1 MFSERRLANW
11 MHVFWGLVLLTLP
24 VTSFRY
30 FPSFL
35 GRATIQPLAF
45 YPLTVLILLT
55 ALYLWKR
62 KVFPLPPQSIPLA
75 AFLLIALCVTMIGN
89 LYNPLE
95 LGDVSYWSRAIRSWG
110 TIGVGLAFFF
120 TAYIVS
126 SYQKTFEKP
135 LKWLYAGLALI
146 ILWGG
151 IQAIA
156 VNTALIDRELIN
168 NIQLSFSLRPLQ
180 IKRVSGFAYEP
191 AWLADS
197 LMILYFSWLAGSLIS
212 GYRISRYKWLEPVLA
227 AASFVILLGT
237 LSRGGL
243 LNAVVTGS
251 IVLAIAGFGQIKKA
265 YTWFTSPFKKDGQG
279 SKWLRLGIV
288 LAVLIFLAAGFW
300 FLNESVYFSTMW
312 SSEGL
317 KGGLLDYLLA
327 NRVGSRLAYNFSGLK
342 VFSLHPWTGVGLGGS
357 GFYMLDFYPDWAVSD
372 PSVEIATQLG
382 DRFRV
387 FPNPKNMYVRL
398 LAETGLAGF
407 WLFMAFLL
415 SILGRVVY
423 RLKSGDTISKF
434 IGTAGLFAWV
444 AVAMVNFTQDS
455 FASPFMW
462 VVFGMFLGF
471 DRSLQ
476 ETREGKQV

>member
-1 MFSERRLANW
+1 MLSDRRLANW
-11 MHVFWGLVLLTLP
+11 MHVFWGLVLLSLP

-35 GRATIQPLAF
+35 GQATTQPLAF
-45 YPLTVLILLT
+45 YPLAILLLILALT
-55 ALYLWKR
+55 LWKR
-62 KVFPLPPQSIPLA
+62 KELPLPPQVVPLA
-75 AFLLIALCVTMIGN
+75 AFLLVALGTTMIGS
-89 LYNPLE
+89 LYAPLE
-95 LGDVSYWSRAIRSWG
+95 LGDVSYWARAIRSWG
-110 TIGVGLAFFF
+110 SIVVGLAFFF

-126 SYQKTFEKP
+126 SYQKSFEKP
-135 LKWLYAGLALI
+135 LKWLYAGLILT

-151 IQAIA
+151 IQAVA
-156 VNTALIDRELIN
+156 VNTSLIDRDLIN
-168 NIQLSFSLRPLQ
+168 SIQLSFSLRPLQ

-197 LMILYFSWLAGSLIS
+197 LMILYFSWLAGSILT

-227 AASFVILLGT
+227 VASFVILLAT

-243 LNAVVTGS
+243 LNALVTGS
-251 IVLAIAGFGQIKKA
+251 IVIAIAGFNQIKRGVA
-265 YTWFTSPFKKDGQG
+265 WFMSPFKKGGEG

-288 LAVLIFLAAGFW
+288 LAILLFLAAGFW
-300 FLNESVYFSTMW
+300 FLNDSVYFSTLW
-312 SSEGL
+312 SEGL

-342 VFSLHPWTGVGLGGS
+342 VYSLHPWTGVGLGGS
-357 GFYMLDFYPDWAVSD
+357 GFYMLDFYPDWAISD

-382 DRFRV
+382 ERFRV

-415 SILGRVVY
+415 SILGRIVY
-423 RLKSGDTISKF
+423 RLKSRDLISRF

-455 FASPFMW
+455 FTFPFMW
-462 VVFGMFLGF
+462 VVLGMILGF
-471 DRSLQ
+471 DQSLKKI
-476 ETREGKQV
+476 EKGKEV

>member
-1 MFSERRLANW
+1 MSSDRRLANW
-11 MHVFWGLVLLTLP
+11 MDVLWGLGLLTLP

-35 GRATIQPLAF
+35 GQATVQPLAF
-45 YPLTVLILLT
+45 YPLAILILLLLIT
-55 ALYLWKR
+55 LLKR
-62 KVFPLPPQSIPLA
+62 KELPLPGQSIPLA
-75 AFLLIALCVTMIGN
+75 AFLLITLCTTMIGS
-89 LYNPLE
+89 LYAPLE
-95 LGDVSYWSRAIRSWG
+95 LGGTSYWGRAIRSWG

-120 TAYIVS
+120 VAYIVS
-126 SYQKTFEKP
+126 SFQRSFEKP
-135 LKWLYAGLALI
+135 LKWLYAGLVLT

-151 IQAIA
+151 IQAVA
-156 VNTALIDRELIN
+156 VNTSLIDRDLVDT
-168 NIQLSFSLRPLQ
+168 IQLSFSLRPLQ

-197 LMILYFSWLAGSLIS
+197 LMILYFSWLVGSIIT

-227 AASFVILLGT
+227 MASFVILIAT

-243 LNAVVTGS
+243 LNALVTSG
-251 IVLAIAGFGQIKKA
+251 IVLAIAGFDQIKKGYA
-265 YTWFTSPFKKDGQG
+265 WFISPFKKGDQG
-279 SKWLRLGIV
+279 SKWLRFGIV
-288 LAVLIFLAAGFW
+288 LAVLVFLVAGFW
-300 FLNESVYFSTMW
+300 FLNNSVYFSTLW

-317 KGGLLDYLLA
+317 KGGLVDYLLD

-342 VFSLHPWTGVGLGGS
+342 VFSFHPWTGVGLGGS
-357 GFYMLDFYPDWAVSD
+357 GFYMLDFYPDWAISD

-382 DRFRV
+382 ERFRV

-407 WLFMAFLL
+407 WLFVAFLL
-415 SILGRVVY
+415 SILGRIVY
-423 RLKSGDTISKF
+423 RLKSGDSISKF

-455 FASPFMW
+455 FAYPFMW
-462 VVFGMFLGF
+462 VVLGMILGF
-471 DRSLQ
+471 DQSLQ
-476 ETREGKQV
+476 TTEEGKRV